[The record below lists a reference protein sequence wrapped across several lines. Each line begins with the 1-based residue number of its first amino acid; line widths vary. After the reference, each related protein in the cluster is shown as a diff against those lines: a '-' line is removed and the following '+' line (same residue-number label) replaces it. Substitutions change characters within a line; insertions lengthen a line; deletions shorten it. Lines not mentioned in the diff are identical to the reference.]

1 MSSRSLDKLTVPM
14 GRLVSDFL
22 AACEDQQ
29 EAVEWVPLVYCT
41 LRSSAEQAR
50 LWRRGRTR
58 SIVDNEIARLR
69 LRGNLEAV
77 RYIVEAGPQPG
88 SKRSERVTNALP
100 GSSAHNYGLAI
111 DCVPLRAGKALWTD
125 KTALTQMGQLGEGA
139 GLEWS
144 GRWTR
149 FKETAHFQ
157 HPDWREQIA

>member
-1 MSSRSLDKLTVPM
+1 MQA
-14 GRLVSDFL
+14 LVSDFL
-22 AACEDQQ
+22 ETCDERLADLGWA
-29 EAVEWVPLVYCT
+29 PLVYCT
-41 LRSSAEQAR
+41 LRGSAEQAR
-50 LWRRGRTR
+50 LWRRGRTK

-88 SKRSERVTNALP
+88 SKRSERVTNAIP

-125 KTALTQMGQLGEGA
+125 TGALAQMGALGEGV

-157 HPDWREQIA
+157 HPEWREQIA